1 MRTKETK
8 HLVFLV
14 SLLSRGRV
22 SERRPDSGKT
32 RPIYARNGRLRR
44 GACAVAGANCGLFV
58 ARRSAAVRTA
68 PFRVPEPGPVSGAF
82 RPTVSEK
89 CPADFGGSK
98 SGRRMLKSV
107 RWMQERVYP
116 CEECGMRTER
126 WRAYRQQ
133 GRLRA
138 GCSRNGCE
146 ARFCVRPTGPLS
158 RTAPD
163 NIRGAAPPLGA
174 ACGNGGATVYSTPRR
189 SGRMLR
195 PGRASDG
202 PWCRAAACRRG
213 LRPWVPI
220 GTVRNVR
227 RARVP

>member
-32 RPIYARNGRLRR
+32 RPIYARNGQLRR

-133 GRLRA
+133 GRLHA

-146 ARFCVRPTGPLS
+146 ARFCVRPTGPVS

-163 NIRGAAPPLGA
+163 NSGCGSSLG
-174 ACGNGGATVYSTPRR
+174 S
-189 SGRMLR
+189 
-195 PGRASDG
+195 
-202 PWCRAAACRRG
+202 G
-213 LRPWVPI
+213 LRQ
-220 GTVRNVR
+220 R
-227 RARVP
+227 RRYRLFHSEEVW